1 MKYYTNK
8 IIKGD
13 FESVIHKVTEE
24 LKGIGFGV
32 LTSINVQATLKERIN
47 EDFKPYVIL
56 GACNP
61 HFASRALRLEET
73 IGAILP
79 CNVVVIDQGEG
90 NIEVVAMDPMG
101 IMESLNNPELT
112 KLASEV
118 SEKMSQMIQ
127 GL

>member
-8 IIKGD
+8 TIKGE
-13 FESVIHKVTEE
+13 FESVIQKVTEE

-32 LTSINVQATLKERIN
+32 LTSINVQATLKEKIN
-47 EDFKPYVIL
+47 DDFKPYVIL

-61 HFASRALRLEET
+61 HFASRALRLEEP

-79 CNVVVIDQGEG
+79 CNVVVIDQGGG

-127 GL
+127 SL

>member
-8 IIKGD
+8 TIKGD
-13 FESVIHKVTEE
+13 FESVIQKVTEE

-32 LTSINVQATLKERIN
+32 LTSINVQATLKEKIN
-47 EDFKPYVIL
+47 DDFKPYVIL

-61 HFASRALRLEET
+61 HFASRALRLEEP

-90 NIEVVAMDPMG
+90 NIEVLAMDPMG
-101 IMESLNNPELT
+101 IMESLNNPELS